1 MSWASED
8 IVKLLLTV
16 IGSYKPVGVVWEDV
30 AQKLGTGRSGGACQ
44 YVCLHTLFVRSACPF
59 FLFFPVFFSVSVASP
74 YTNHQA
80 QLQTPRKKRSSLT
93 ISVKLPQACLSVHP
107 F

>member
-16 IGSYKPVGVVWEDV
+16 IGSYKPVGVVWNDV

-44 YVCLHTLFVRSACPF
+44 YVCPHTLFVTLSYLLVPSSYFSSFSSA
-59 FLFFPVFFSVSVASP
+59 SVALP
-74 YTNHQA
+74 
-80 QLQTPRKKRSSLT
+80 LIPTPKPSSKYHANSASL
-93 ISVKLPQACLSVHP
+93 
-107 F
+107 